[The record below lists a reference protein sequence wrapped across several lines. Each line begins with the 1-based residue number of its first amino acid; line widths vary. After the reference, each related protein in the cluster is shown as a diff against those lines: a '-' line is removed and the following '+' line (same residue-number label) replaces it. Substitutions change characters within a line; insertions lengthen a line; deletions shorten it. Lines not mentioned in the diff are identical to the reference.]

1 MSAFANK
8 AMYSSTLVAFAVLQ
22 GCEEVPVNHNQN
34 HQVVSEVIQKF
45 QSSVEA
51 DVEDEVIQKFQS
63 SVEAVVE
70 GEVIEPLL
78 EIVTPSLECKQTFI
92 EKFFKVDTH
101 QTITS
106 GATGTTKVEGVDA
119 GLFDAFRP
127 IDKEKDYLYKGL
139 AIKCTIG
146 ATVEDTTCDGPSIE
160 DEASRTAITTCVQR
174 TEMQHSK
181 HLKITAAVLG
191 LVVVAIIVAVV
202 LAFHQTIFEE
212 LKEVAEKAEN
222 LAENGLKKGK
232 EVVENAENAVQ
243 NDVQDAKK
251 GVEKVAQDA
260 DKDVEKV
267 EKNA

>member
-212 LKEVAEKAEN
+212 LKEVAEKVENVAEDDVKN
-222 LAENGLKKGK
+222 LEKGAEKAESAAEDALEKGKKAAENG
-232 EVVENAENAVQ
+232 AE
-243 NDVQDAKK
+243 DL
-251 GVEKVAQDA
+251 
-260 DKDVEKV
+260 DKDV
-267 EKNA
+267 KNVA

>member
-51 DVEDEVIQKFQS
+51 DVEGEVIHKFQS

-212 LKEVAEKAEN
+212 LKEVAEKAEDD
-222 LAENGLKKGK
+222 AQDLKKD
-232 EVVENAENAVQ
+232 AETAVK
-243 NDVQDAKK
+243 NV
-251 GVEKVAQDA
+251 
-260 DKDVEKV
+260 DKDAETV
-267 EKNA
+267 A

>member
-1 MSAFANK
+1 
-8 AMYSSTLVAFAVLQ
+8 VAFAVLQ

-51 DVEDEVIQKFQS
+51 DVENEVIQKFQS

-78 EIVTPSLECKQTFI
+78 EMVTPSLECKQTFI

-212 LKEVAEKAEN
+212 LKEVAEKVEN
-222 LAENGLKKGK
+222 VAQDGAQDGK
-232 EVVENAENAVQ
+232 EIVKDAEKDAE

-251 GVEKVAQDA
+251 DA
-260 DKDVEKV
+260 
-267 EKNA
+267 